1 MKWRTWTRF
10 TAVVFF
16 IIAVLTF
23 YFAYSGEVIETDAS
37 LEFQNFPTETDLD
50 LLELD
55 QNIDFTFFLY
65 NTGDAT
71 AFVDRVFISLL
82 DEDGNLIREA
92 ETIIP
97 EEDFSITDRGDV
109 EILVSL
115 SAPGEVE
122 SSYLSI
128 EVYYDDEQTLTSE
141 LVPVTWG
148 TLL

>member
-23 YFAYSGEVIETDAS
+23 YFTYSGQVMENDAF
-37 LEFQNFPTETDLD
+37 LEFENFPTETDLD
-50 LLELD
+50 SLEID
-55 QNIDFTFFLY
+55 QKIDFSFFLY
-65 NTGDAT
+65 NTGDST
-71 AFVDRVFISLL
+71 AFVDRVFVYLL

-92 ETIIP
+92 ETILP
-97 EEDFSITDRGDV
+97 DEDFSITGSGDAEV
-109 EILVSL
+109 LVSL
-115 SAPGEVE
+115 SAPNEEE

-128 EVYYDDEQTLTSE
+128 EVYYDDEQILTSE
-141 LVPVTWG
+141 PVPVTWG